1 VIEVNTNRA
10 AIAII
15 GAGFGGL
22 AAAIELKKHGH
33 NDIVLFERSN
43 DVGGVWRENTYPGA
57 ACDVPSPLYSFS
69 FEPNPLWPRRYSRQ
83 PDILDYLFHTTAKY
97 DVLRHIRFE
106 TEVTAAE
113 FDEDSNRWTIAT
125 SAGDVV
131 EADILIS
138 AVGQLSRP
146 AMPDIKGRESF
157 SGASFHSAEWDHSVD
172 LADKRVAV
180 IGTGASAIQFV
191 PEIQPQV
198 AHLTLFQRTAPYLLP
213 RLDTAFSKTHHKLFQ
228 RLPVI
233 QKAERA
239 AWWTLAEILSIA
251 FLYSKPLSRI
261 VEAVSRWHMK
271 RQLPGSELF
280 DEVWPNYAVG
290 CKRILFSNNYLPSLQ
305 QPNVDVESGR
315 IDEITAAGVCTS
327 DGVLHEVDVII
338 YATGF
343 TASDFLAPMKILG
356 QGRRDLR
363 AQWANGARAYLGVS
377 APHFPNLFLMYGPNT
392 NVGAGSIVYMLES
405 QAKYIRQAITGLRSG
420 HAVVVRAD
428 VEDRYDA
435 QTQSLLVEGVWSK
448 CASWY
453 RTADGRVS
461 TNWPGTQSQYR
472 RRMRRYDARKY
483 LLLPPMR
490 TRDPRRS

>member
-1 VIEVNTNRA
+1 MIDVNTHRPV
-10 AIAII
+10 IAII

-83 PDILDYLFHTTAKY
+83 PDILDYLLQTTAKY

-113 FDEDSNRWTIAT
+113 FDDDTNRWAITT
-125 SAGDVV
+125 SGGDVV
-131 EADILIS
+131 VADVLVS

-146 AMPDIKGRESF
+146 AMPDIKGRDGF
-157 SGASFHSAEWDHSVD
+157 AGASFHSAEWDHSVD

-191 PEIQPQV
+191 PEIQPHV
-198 AHLTLFQRTAPYLLP
+198 EHLTLFQRTAPYLLP
-213 RLDTAFSKTHHKLFQ
+213 RFDTVFSNMHHKLFQ
-228 RLPVI
+228 RLPLI

-239 AWWTLAEILSIA
+239 GWWTASEILSIA
-251 FLYSKPLSRI
+251 FLYSKPLSRM
-261 VEAVSRWHMK
+261 VEALSRWHMK
-271 RQLPGSELF
+271 RQLRGSELF
-280 DEVWPNYAVG
+280 GKVWPDYALG

-315 IDEITAAGVCTS
+315 IEEITAAGVRTS
-327 DGVLHEVDVII
+327 DGVVHEVDVII
-338 YATGF
+338 YGTGF
-343 TASDFLAPMKILG
+343 TASDFLAPMKIVG

-363 AQWANGARAYLGVS
+363 GQWANGARAYLGVS

-405 QAKYIRQAITGLRSG
+405 QAKYIRQAIEELRSG

-428 VEDRYDA
+428 VESRYDA
-435 QTQSLLVEGVWSK
+435 QTQSLLVNGVWSK

-453 RTADGRVS
+453 RAADGRVS
-461 TNWPGTQSQYR
+461 TNWPGTPSQYR
-472 RRMRRYDARKY
+472 RRTRRYDPRKY
-483 LLLPPMR
+483 LLLPPMQTR
-490 TRDPRRS
+490 RDPD

>member
-1 VIEVNTNRA
+1 MVGVNTHRPV
-10 AIAII
+10 IAII

-33 NDIVLFERSN
+33 NDIMLFERSN

-83 PDILDYLFHTTAKY
+83 PDILDYLRETAAKY
-97 DVLRHIRFE
+97 GVLRHIRFE

-113 FDEDSNRWTIAT
+113 FDEDANRWTIVT
-125 SAGDVV
+125 GAGDTV
-131 EADILIS
+131 EADVLVS

-146 AMPDIKGRESF
+146 AMPDIKGRDGF
-157 SGASFHSAEWDHSVD
+157 AGASFHSAEWDHSVD

-198 AHLTLFQRTAPYLLP
+198 EHLTLFQRTAPYLLP
-213 RLDTAFSKTHHKLFQ
+213 RFDTAFSTMHHKLFQ
-228 RLPVI
+228 RIPVI

-239 AWWTLAEILSIA
+239 GWWTASEVLSIA
-251 FLYSKPLSRI
+251 FLYSKRLSRM
-261 VEAVSRWHMK
+261 VEALSRWHMK
-271 RQLPGSELF
+271 RQLNNSELF
-280 DEVWPNYAVG
+280 GKVWPNYAVG
-290 CKRILFSNNYLPSLQ
+290 CKRILFSNDYLPSLR
-305 QPNVDVESGR
+305 QPNVDVASGR
-315 IDEITAAGVCTS
+315 IEEITSAGVCTS
-327 DGVLHEVDVII
+327 DGVVHEVDVII

-356 QGRRDLR
+356 RGRRDLR

-392 NVGAGSIVYMLES
+392 NLGAGSIVYMLEG
-405 QAKYIRQAITGLRSG
+405 QAKYIRQAIAELRSG

-428 VEDRYDA
+428 VESRYDA
-435 QTQSLLVEGVWSK
+435 QTQSLLVDGVWSK

-453 RTADGRVS
+453 RTAEGRVS
-461 TNWPGTQSQYR
+461 TNWPGTPSQYR
-472 RRMRRYDARKY
+472 RRVRKY
-483 LLLPPMR
+483 DPREYQLLPPMH
-490 TRDPRRS
+490 TRREHE

>member
-1 VIEVNTNRA
+1 MIEVNTHRP

-69 FEPNPLWPRRYSRQ
+69 FEPNPRWPRRYSRQ
-83 PDILDYLFHTTAKY
+83 PDILDYLRETAAKY
-97 DVLRHIRFE
+97 GILRHVRFE

-172 LADKRVAV
+172 LAGKRVAV

-191 PEIQPQV
+191 PEIQPHV
-198 AHLTLFQRTAPYLLP
+198 AHLNLFQRTAPYLLP
-213 RLDTAFSKTHHKLFQ
+213 RLDTAFSNAHHKLFQ
-228 RLPVI
+228 RIPVI
-233 QKAERA
+233 QMVERA
-239 AWWTLAEILSIA
+239 VWWALSEILSIA

-271 RQLPGSELF
+271 RQLRGSDLF
-280 DEVWPNYAVG
+280 DGVWPDYAVG
-290 CKRILFSNNYLPSLQ
+290 CKRILFSNDYLPSLRE
-305 QPNVDVESGR
+305 PNVHVESAP
-315 IDEITAAGVCTS
+315 IDEITAAAVRTS
-327 DGVLHEVDVII
+327 DGVIHEVDVII

-405 QAKYIRQAITGLRSG
+405 QAKYIRQAITGLRRG
-420 HAVVVRAD
+420 HAVAVRAD

-435 QTQSLLVEGVWSK
+435 QTQSLLVDGVWSK

-453 RTADGRVS
+453 RTAGGRVS
-461 TNWPGTQSQYR
+461 TNWPGTPSQYR

-483 LLLPPMR
+483 LLLPPTR
-490 TRDPRRS
+490 TRGEYD

>member
-1 VIEVNTNRA
+1 MIDVNTHRPV
-10 AIAII
+10 IAII

-57 ACDVPSPLYSFS
+57 ACDVPSLLYSFS

-83 PDILDYLFHTTAKY
+83 PDILDYLFQTAAKY

-113 FDEDSNRWTIAT
+113 FDDDTNRWTITT
-125 SAGDVV
+125 SASDVV
-131 EADILIS
+131 VADVLVS

-146 AMPDIKGRESF
+146 AMPDIKGRDGF

-191 PEIQPQV
+191 PEIQPHV
-198 AHLTLFQRTAPYLLP
+198 EHLTLFQRTAPYLLP
-213 RLDTAFSKTHHKLFQ
+213 RFDTVFSNMHHKLFQ
-228 RLPVI
+228 RLPLI

-239 AWWTLAEILSIA
+239 GWWTASEILSIA
-251 FLYSKPLSRI
+251 FLYSKPLSRM

-271 RQLPGSELF
+271 RQLRGSELF
-280 DEVWPNYAVG
+280 GKVWPDYAVG
-290 CKRILFSNNYLPSLQ
+290 CKRILFSNDYLPSLR

-315 IDEITAAGVCTS
+315 IEEITAAGVRTS
-327 DGVLHEVDVII
+327 DGVVHEVDVII
-338 YATGF
+338 YGTGF

-405 QAKYIRQAITGLRSG
+405 QATYIRQAIDELRSG

-428 VEDRYDA
+428 VESRYDA
-435 QTQSLLVEGVWSK
+435 QTQSLLVDGVWSK

-453 RTADGRVS
+453 RAADGRVS
-461 TNWPGTQSQYR
+461 TNWPGTPSQYR
-472 RRMRRYDARKY
+472 RRMRRYDRRKY
-483 LLLPPMR
+483 LLLRPMQ
-490 TRDPRRS
+490 TRRDHD